1 MSADKEDLGLKAGIE
16 VHNQLNTREKLFCG
30 CSTQMRGEVPVGTVV
45 RKQHPVASELGEYD
59 VAAQYEVMRDR
70 VFVYEAFR
78 GETCQV
84 EMDEEPPHMLNQEA
98 LETGI
103 AVSLMLNCK
112 IPDEVHV
119 MRKAVIDGSN
129 TTSFQRTMV
138 VGMGGHMEYN
148 GRRIPIDQV
157 SLEEDASSIVGEE
170 GGIVRYRLSR
180 LGVPLIEIATG
191 LLEGFSPKD
200 VEDIAFE
207 IGMVVRSTGKAK
219 KNMGAIRQD
228 LNVSVRG
235 GARNELKGIQELG
248 MLSVAMEN
256 EINRQISLISL
267 ADELKRRG
275 LKKIHDDPVCVSDF
289 LSGTENKILRSTL
302 DSGGNIF
309 SVVLPKFDGLLKR
322 PLFEGKTLGREM
334 ADVAVAFGLKGL
346 FHTDEDLSKYGLVE
360 DFENLR
366 RHLKVGKEDAIIVL
380 GEGKTK
386 GRVAKEIIE
395 RARILLKGP
404 QEGTRSVSPDGSSRY
419 NRPLP
424 GSKRMY
430 PETDIQP
437 VPISEDLIEKIRQN
451 LPELIP
457 KKAARFK
464 SQYKMSDS
472 LVNEIM
478 RSPHADIFEESIRR
492 SGADAS
498 VVANTFVSVAKDLQ
512 RREGVDIGP
521 VPDDLFFDMFGAV
534 SKGMLAKE
542 AIPEV
547 LKYAAKHPEKS
558 AAEIMGD
565 LKLEMMTEKEI
576 EEVVS
581 KTMSEAESNPGKLVG
596 IVMSKVRGKADP
608 QLVIKTVKRLSEK
621 R

>member
-1 MSADKEDLGLKAGIE
+1 MSKEYEGLGLKAGIE
-16 VHNQLNTREKLFCG
+16 VHNQLNTKEKLFCS
-30 CSTQMRGEVPVGTVV
+30 CSTQMKGETPIGTVL

-70 VFVYEAFR
+70 IFVYEAFR

-84 EMDEEPPHMLNQEA
+84 EMDEEPPHSLNQEA

-119 MRKAVIDGSN
+119 MRKTVIDGSN

-138 VGMGGHMEYN
+138 VGMGGHMDYK
-148 GRRIPIDQV
+148 GRKIPIDQV

-170 GGIVRYRLSR
+170 DGIVRYRLSR

-191 LLEGFSPKD
+191 LLEDFSPKD
-200 VEDIAFE
+200 VENIAFE
-207 IGMVVRSTGKAK
+207 IGMIVRSTGKAK
-219 KNMGAIRQD
+219 KIMGSIRQD
-228 LNVSVRG
+228 LNVSVKG

-256 EINRQISLISL
+256 EISRQISLISL
-267 ADELKRRG
+267 AEELKRRG

-289 LSGTENKILRSTL
+289 LAGTQNRILRSTL

-322 PLFEGKTLGREM
+322 PLFEGKTLGREL

-346 FHTDEDLSKYGLVE
+346 FHTDEDLSKYGLE
-360 DFENLR
+360 EEFEKLR
-366 RHLKVGKEDAIIVL
+366 HHLKAGKEDAIILL

-395 RARILLKGP
+395 RSRILLKGP

-437 VPISEDLIEKIRQN
+437 VPISEEIVERIRQN

-457 KKAARFK
+457 KKTARFK

-472 LVNEIM
+472 LVGEIM
-478 RSPHADIFEESIRR
+478 RSSHADIFEESIRR

-498 VVANTFVSVAKDLQ
+498 VVANTFVSVAKDLK
-512 RREGVDIGP
+512 RREGVDIDP
-521 VPDDLFFDMFGAV
+521 IQDSLFFDMFGAV
-534 SKGMLAKE
+534 AKGILAKE

-547 LKYAAKHPEKS
+547 LKYAAKHLEKS
-558 AAEIMGD
+558 ASEIMKD

-576 EEVVS
+576 EEVARKAASESGAVS
-581 KTMSEAESNPGKLVG
+581 DKLMG
-596 IVMSKVRGKADP
+596 AVMSKVRGKADP
-608 QLVIKTVKRLSEK
+608 QLVIKVVRKVSEE